1 MAGRARPPAVGLLVT
16 QQHVGDDA
24 GGDSDQHIIAADLH
38 PVLAARWR
46 AQMMAAPVVDHVLV
60 AAIFG
65 RDALAAHHVV
75 ARAGTA
81 RAVVVDFGRMVVVAV
96 VAAFA
101 VVVVVVLGL
110 RVVVAVVAVIVM
122 VLREGG
128 GAAGQHADSS
138 QCGN

>member
-75 ARAGTA
+75 ARA
-81 RAVVVDFGRMVVVAV
+81 VVVDFGRMVVVAV

-101 VVVVVVLGL
+101 VVVVVVLAVLGL

-128 GAAGQHADSS
+128 GAAGQHTDSS

>member
-24 GGDSDQHIIAADLH
+24 GGGSDHHIIAADLH

-101 VVVVVVLGL
+101 VVVLAVLGL

>member
-101 VVVVVVLGL
+101 VVVVAVLGL